1 MHKQF
6 LFILKT
12 IQTNKVTRLEVN
24 ETLNFFS
31 FLVNAI

>member
-1 MHKQF
+1 MHKHY
-6 LFILKT
+6 LFILKG
-12 IQTNKVTRLEVN
+12 IQTNKVTWLEVD